1 MNSIGI
7 DTQGLV
13 DPPDREHLSECPLH
27 EDFECPNGCIGGV
40 LYDAMTG
47 LIQTGFCDVAHDECT
62 CLDLL
67 YDVQA
72 DAADAARDEGLLY
85 D

>member
-1 MNSIGI
+1 MPEIGI

-13 DPPDREHLSECPLH
+13 DPPDREHLK
-27 EDFECPNGCIGGV
+27 GCV
-40 LYDAMTG
+40 LYEDSLGINTFIDP
-47 LIQTGFCDVAHDECT
+47 LECI